1 MSFYSITNVSDK
13 TGIKPYTLR
22 KLEKV
27 LDLNIKRDPMQN
39 RIYTETD
46 ILLFNEILQLKDQGL
61 NYDGIKAILS
71 AKKSITKSSEEIAV
85 ELVNTDT
92 NLPNENAINILKSLI
107 NDGIKSNIEP
117 KMNEVLNKLDNLETQ
132 NDTLKKQLE
141 MQQEKHFRELDE
153 RLMKALQNKKKVSL
167 FKKILNKLHK

>member
-1 MSFYSITNVSDK
+1 MGFYSITNVSDK

-22 KLEKV
+22 NLEKV
-27 LDLNIKRDPMQN
+27 LDLKIKRDNMQN
-39 RIYTETD
+39 RIYTEND

-61 NYDGIKAILS
+61 NYDAIKAILS
-71 AKKSITKSSEEIAV
+71 AKKNIIKSSEEAAV

-92 NLPNENAINILKSLI
+92 NLPNENAINILKDLI

-141 MQQEKHFRELDE
+141 IQQEKHFRELDE